1 MPIEAIS
8 YLAIHAQQNK
18 SMSQSEDN
26 ADTSGPFL
34 TRPHNKQLSVP
45 RILPLKQL
53 GVRAFRIIL
62 DLNPR
67 HSI

>member
-8 YLAIHAQQNK
+8 YPAIHAQQNK

-34 TRPHNKQLSVP
+34 RRQHNKQLSVP
-45 RILPLKQL
+45 RILPLKQP

-62 DLNPR
+62 YLNPR